1 MEKKNTGY
9 KGAVIQQQVT
19 NLEIALVSQL
29 RDKINNKLGS
39 HHDSFDIISV
49 SGQLI
54 AGSTNKYFHL
64 RGKPGNKDYTITIH
78 IPAGDK
84 PIPEIT
90 ESSCGHQSHQEGHA
104 EKEKEEH
111 HHH

>member
-1 MEKKNTGY
+1 METKTSGH
-9 KGAVIQQQVT
+9 KGAIITQQVT
-19 NLEIALVSQL
+19 NLELALISQMK
-29 RDKINNKLGS
+29 DQINAKLGS

-78 IPAGDK
+78 IPASDK

-90 ESSCGHQSHQEGHA
+90 ETSCGHQSHQ
-104 EKEKEEH
+104 
-111 HHH
+111 